1 MNEYLKTKRA
11 LTIIYYVRVLAC
23 IGFGAI
29 VFVQI
34 GEAMENIAL
43 VACRI
48 VVTVVTLFLYFIQKL
63 IYNYKLDELEIEL
76 KKQR

>member
-1 MNEYLKTKRA
+1 LNEYLKTKRA

-34 GEAMENIAL
+34 GETMENIAL

-48 VVTVVTLFLYFIQKL
+48 VVTVVTLFLYFIQHF
-63 IYNYKLDELEIEL
+63 IYRMKLDELEFEGE
-76 KKQR
+76 K